1 MNRATQIAAII
12 FERQAGIQMTRENNK
27 HRQIAKAG
35 PGSSVSESYKKLR
48 TNIRFSSMGQ
58 AVKLILVASAV
69 SGEGRTTTAINLAI
83 SYAQENKN
91 VLLLDADLRRPSV
104 GQAFFRTTRT
114 GLSDILI
121 RRGKPEDAIQQT
133 DIAGLYVL
141 PAGTV
146 PPNPSELLG
155 SDAMRSLLEELKTQ
169 FDVIVV
175 DSPPASSFADAQIVG
190 AMSDGVVLVARSG
203 KVTKEA
209 VRRTRLGL
217 EHVGAHILGAV
228 LNNTNRS
235 RIESSYANYYG
246 YGGD

>member
-1 MNRATQIAAII
+1 MSRDNS
-12 FERQAGIQMTRENNK
+12 K
-27 HRQIAKAG
+27 PRQIAKAN

-58 AVKLILVASAV
+58 AVKVILVSSAV
-69 SGEGRTTTAINLAI
+69 TGEGRTTTAINLAI

-104 GQAFFRTTRT
+104 GQAFFRSSRT

-121 RRGKPEDAIQQT
+121 RQSMPQDTIQQT
-133 DIAGLYVL
+133 DIAGLFVL

-155 SDAMRSLLEELKTQ
+155 SEAMRELLEELKEQ

-228 LNNTNRS
+228 LNNTS
-235 RIESSYANYYG
+235 RGIVESNYANYYG
-246 YGGD
+246 YGGDHT